1 METDEKG
8 KEKKGKND
16 RMRKKKNQNSKM
28 LIGKEKNR
36 EAKRK
41 ERCAGRQKNKRD
53 RSLARLENMFMVK
66 GKRCFKILS
75 PQIRQ

>member
-41 ERCAGRQKNKRD
+41 ERCADRRIKEIDHQRGQKIC
-53 RSLARLENMFMVK
+53 LW
-66 GKRCFKILS
+66 
-75 PQIRQ
+75 